1 MKWQDYSK
9 RVFGKAVKS
18 KARIHRDGSSHASPA
33 PACGLTGVY
42 ISYDTMLERCE
53 VSMQGGGCELFISQ
67 YHPYTGTY
75 MTYVLE
81 SNLSDRRLLL
91 AKLEEILADRRNPTY
106 GRITCTKEIHSAS
119 SAGMTQDIAVC
130 GAVE

>member
-1 MKWQDYSK
+1 
-9 RVFGKAVKS
+9 
-18 KARIHRDGSSHASPA
+18 
-33 PACGLTGVY
+33 
-42 ISYDTMLERCE
+42 
-53 VSMQGGGCELFISQ
+53 
-67 YHPYTGTY
+67 

-91 AKLEEILADRRNPTY
+91 AKLEEILADRRNPY
-106 GRITCTKEIHSAS
+106 LWSHNLYKEIHSAS